1 VVSSALRLS
10 LLDVPVTWDNLWTI
24 EGLVAAGTIFLGLA
38 TAALALVATKQV
50 KIAAD
55 HVIAI
60 QRPLVT
66 PVIPSPGAGL
76 GSSRR
81 ITLKNVGLGPA
92 YNITGGLYW
101 MSGAGGASA
110 IQRTTLGTG
119 EETETNVLGE
129 GIQIAWE
136 NASGYLRYIDSAGI
150 EWQTH
155 FRFRDVPAGG
165 IDVEAIEVGRTS
177 ELGEPRYSAEGR
189 AP

>member
-1 VVSSALRLS
+1 
-10 LLDVPVTWDNLWTI
+10 
-24 EGLVAAGTIFLGLA
+24 
-38 TAALALVATKQV
+38 
-50 KIAAD
+50 
-55 HVIAI
+55 
-60 QRPLVT
+60 
-66 PVIPSPGAGL
+66 
-76 GSSRR
+76 
-81 ITLKNVGLGPA
+81 
-92 YNITGGLYW
+92 

-155 FRFRDVPAGG
+155 FRFRDVPTGG